1 MDTNNTTLIIE
12 ATESSNDTLVQTI
25 IPNINPNATDNNLA
39 LLATKINALSYN
51 SFVDSIRQDFT
62 SKSLM

>member
-39 LLATKINALSYN
+39 VLATKINALSYN
-51 SFVDSIRQDFT
+51 SFVYSIRQDFS
-62 SKSLM
+62 SKYL